1 MTFTIVSN
9 LRWVIRRVMVNE
21 YQVIIALA
29 KSILLLQIGVSL
41 LDLLF
46 EILFQLVDVFDTF
59 FVPYFGHLTQ
69 LLYGGRIFEI
79 YLVNLFHNFFGTTF
93 AERTFFLVCLLIDI
107 LFRVIYLLIGINF

>member
-41 LDLLF
+41 LDLFF

-93 AERTFFLVCLLIDI
+93 AEGTFFLVCLLIDI